1 MKNRDLKFPLLRVT
15 MATQSLIRHIPTT
28 TQNSVLNYRK
38 KENLSVLYKHTNTHN
53 HFHILVTTSQ

>member
-28 TQNSVLNYRK
+28 PPHHHPKFSPELEEERK
-38 KENLSVLYKHTNTHN
+38 PLCL
-53 HFHILVTTSQ
+53 I

>member
-28 TQNSVLNYRK
+28 PPHHHPKFSPELEEERKPLSYINTQT
-38 KENLSVLYKHTNTHN
+38 HTII
-53 HFHILVTTSQ
+53 FIS